1 MKITKK
7 ITAIITTLS
16 AFLLASCTV
25 GLGEAIDLI
34 GPSVT
39 ILTPEPRQCVMA
51 AGFDITARVTDNFAV
66 KTITV
71 ECNGNTWV
79 GEAGAWKVKASGS
92 STYTA
97 DPLSTWSV
105 APDGKTVNF
114 TIKSISIPVSGT
126 YNLSVTATDA
136 ANNIGEESKKMRS
149 VIVDTDP
156 PKVTVSNP
164 ALYPAT
170 TQAMDTL
177 NAITDYKKITE
188 VSKFVTGDFT
198 LSGTTVD
205 ENTIEYIDVI
215 IKETGTENVYLEKRL
230 VKDTKFAEGKAY
242 IEMNS
247 LRAWEFLVKLADYP
261 KFASLNSSKHMFT
274 IITCSRDSSGNR
286 EDTYA
291 HGVFC
296 MWKEAD
302 QPWIEMTLGGNNP
315 PANPPLSVYAGT
327 TINGTAYDDTEIA
340 EVTSTV
346 RKNNS
351 SGAIVSQDTL
361 YERGTKVSENT
372 IFYQLPVPKDC
383 MTYFI
388 EINAKDN
395 NGKTA
400 VTKTG
405 YIKVEDKTFPSVELK
420 HFINGTEKQIDQ
432 PLFGNKDGDFSL
444 EFTAK
449 DDTDIKHVKV
459 AYVTD
464 KDDIVTLSNTNA
476 AKWNASSDAAS
487 SVSDLKNGKIYTL
500 PALTQDG
507 TETDPVSGITRLRYK
522 SNLNLNLF
530 SDLGIGEQ
538 FSGVTRTLSN
548 QTFVVLA
555 EDGNGNKIV
564 KTYTILGDI
573 TPPSITF
580 EKIKYK
586 DKIYTDTST
595 LLPAFDSGAE
605 VTVYGSFTDD
615 SAAAWLN
622 AKKLDFTLE
631 CNGTKVEPDEAHETF
646 KLTDDGKFEVIVK
659 NLVGSSLSFKATVSD
674 LAHNATIQDF
684 GFLVDTNTPRVEYLH
699 ADKSD
704 GNYGEN
710 DVIILKLR
718 FNKEMKFVPA
728 SGSTAVP
735 QITLNN
741 NAVIDMTTAA
751 NTFAREFEFSY
762 TIKKNDDKP
771 ILNVKS
777 INLKGGSIQDSN
789 GSKISDIQTLVNES
803 WANNL
808 NSRKSICI
816 ITDKPA
822 VSSLTFN
829 EAAGT
834 VTITFTRTIQKG
846 NGNITISQKTK
857 DSSDNTILRI
867 PPVLSIAQY
876 KVIAAK
882 SSILKN
888 AYELSSNGADS
899 STWKTDITPKYVLI
913 YDKDCTDPTLVTEY
927 IKTGLHVITQ
937 NVKSNACTE
946 SDKTITVKIGSLPC
960 KGAQFDVTVDAD
972 FVYDKTG
979 GTNYGNPKYTATYS
993 SAGVELPVIRIKSQ
1007 KATVTSYA
1015 ANYSN
1020 CLKSTFKIDCQSPD
1034 STLTYSWDKLTR
1046 GATTYSV
1053 TDQYSDGQT
1062 KPSRARPAT
1071 TSQANTPYSSPVE
1084 IGGSGNNNATVKYNE
1099 GLTFH
1104 ITATATSAL
1113 KTTDKASNYA
1123 SISRTTIE
1131 LRDFNTPMSDANLT
1145 KNINNVWP
1153 YTGASAHLC
1162 AFLKGGD
1169 NPDGPNTTQG
1179 LPTDWDAKNTEQCLL
1194 LQVSG
1199 NNYYTVSWD
1208 ITCPQYYF
1216 KVYAGLMDSATFA
1229 NGPKAGIALQNC
1241 WVGGYS
1247 KYYVEP
1253 GEYMVI
1259 NNKINGGTGAATN
1272 VLFDFS
1278 NNGMKCQIYR

>member
-7 ITAIITTLS
+7 ITVIITTLS
-16 AFLLASCTV
+16 AFLLGSCTI

-39 ILTPEPRQCVMA
+39 ILTPEPRQCVKA
-51 AGFDITARVTDNFAV
+51 AGFDITAKVTDDFAV

-71 ECNGNTWV
+71 ECNGNSWV
-79 GEAGAWKVKASGS
+79 GQEGAWQVKTSNS
-92 STYTA
+92 STYQA

-105 APDGKTVNF
+105 DSDGKTVNF
-114 TIKSISIPVSGT
+114 TIKSIKIPVSGT

-136 ANNIGEESKKMRS
+136 ANNISEESKKIRT

-170 TQAMDTL
+170 TESIEKL
-177 NAITDYKKITE
+177 NAITDYRKITE

-215 IKETGTENVYLEKRL
+215 IKETETDIVYLEKRL
-230 VKDTKFAEGKAY
+230 IKDTQFAEDKSC
-242 IEMNS
+242 IELNS
-247 LRAWEFLVKLADYP
+247 LRAWEFPVKLADYQ
-261 KFASLNSSKHMFT
+261 KFASLDESKHMFT
-274 IITCSRDSSGNR
+274 VITCSRDSSGNR
-286 EDTYA
+286 EDTYV
-291 HGVFC
+291 HGIFC
-296 MWKEAD
+296 MWKDAD
-302 QPWIEMTLGGNNP
+302 QPWIEMKLGDKSS
-315 PANPPLSVYAGT
+315 PLSVYAGT
-327 TINGTAYDDTEIA
+327 TINGTAYDDTEIS

-346 RKNNS
+346 KKIDS
-351 SGAIVSQDTL
+351 SGAIVSLDIL

-383 MTYFI
+383 TTYYI

-400 VTKTG
+400 VSKTG
-405 YIKVEDKTFPSVELK
+405 YIKVVDKTFPSVELK
-420 HFINGTEKQIDQ
+420 HYIDETEKQIDQ
-432 PLFGNKDGDFSL
+432 PLFGNKDGDFAL
-444 EFTAK
+444 EFIAK
-449 DDTDIKHVKV
+449 DDTDINHVKV
-459 AYVTD
+459 AYVTN

-476 AKWNASSDAAS
+476 EQWNSLAYAAS
-487 SVSDLKNGKIYTL
+487 SVSELKNGKIYTL
-500 PALTQDG
+500 SDLNEDG
-507 TETDPVSGITRLRYK
+507 KETDPVFGITRLRYK
-522 SNLNLNLF
+522 TKVNLNLF
-530 SDLGIGEQ
+530 SDLGIDGI
-538 FSGVTRTLSN
+538 TRTLSN
-548 QTFVVLA
+548 QTFVVFV

-580 EKIKYK
+580 EKIKYNNTF
-586 DKIYTDTST
+586 YTNTNT
-595 LLPAFDSGAE
+595 LLPAFDSESE

-615 SAAAWLN
+615 SAKAWLN
-622 AKKLDFTLE
+622 VQKLNFTLE
-631 CNGTKVEPDEAHETF
+631 CNGTKVEPDGGQETF
-646 KLTDDGKFEVIVK
+646 KLTDEGKFEVTVK
-659 NLVGSSLSFKATVSD
+659 NLIGSSLSFRATVSD
-674 LAHNATIQDF
+674 LARNTTIQDF
-684 GFLVDTNTPRVEYLH
+684 GFLVDTNTPRVEYFY
-699 ADKSD
+699 ATNPD

-741 NAVIDMTTAA
+741 NAVINMTTAA

-816 ITDKPA
+816 ITDKPT

-882 SSILKN
+882 NSTLKD
-888 AYELSSNGADS
+888 AYELSSNGADPNND
-899 STWKTDITPKYVLI
+899 WETDITPKYVLK
-913 YDKDCTDPTLVTEY
+913 YDKNCTDSNLVEEY
-927 IKTGLHVITQ
+927 INTGLHKITQ
-937 NVKSNACTE
+937 DVKSNACTLS
-946 SDKTITVKIGSLPC
+946 SDDTITVKIGSLPC
-960 KGAQFDVTVDAD
+960 KGAQFDVTIEEN
-972 FVYDKTG
+972 FIYDKTG
-979 GTNYGNPKYTATYS
+979 GTAYGNPEYIATYNS
-993 SAGVELPVIRIKSQ
+993 TGVELPVIRIKSQ
-1007 KATVTSYA
+1007 KVTVSNYA
-1015 ANYSN
+1015 ADYSN
-1020 CLKSTFKIDCQSPD
+1020 CLKSTFKIDCQSPN
-1034 STLTYSWDKLTR
+1034 SKLTYSYDKLIRT
-1046 GATTYSV
+1046 ATTYSV
-1053 TDQYSDGQT
+1053 TNQYGDGET
-1062 KPSRARPAT
+1062 KPDRAK
-1071 TSQANTPYSSPVE
+1071 YSKPSKVSADYENPIE
-1084 IGGSGNNNATVKYNE
+1084 IGSPNYTE

-1113 KTTDKASNYA
+1113 NEIHTEKNYA

-1131 LRDFNTPMSDANLT
+1131 LRDFNKPMSDSGLT
-1145 KNINNVWP
+1145 KDIKNAWP
-1153 YTGASAHLC
+1153 YTENPHIC

-1179 LPTDWDAKNTEQCLL
+1179 LPTDWDVKNTEQCLL

-1208 ITCPQYYF
+1208 ITCPKYYF
-1216 KVYAGLMDSATFA
+1216 KVYAGLMDSETFA

-1247 KYYVEP
+1247 KYYVIP

-1259 NNKINGGTGAATN
+1259 NNKVNGGTGDYTN
-1272 VLFDFS
+1272 AGFDFG
-1278 NNGMKCQIYR
+1278 NDGLKCQIYR

>member
-7 ITAIITTLS
+7 ITVIITTLS
-16 AFLLASCTV
+16 AFLLGSCTI

-39 ILTPEPRQCVMA
+39 ILTPEPRQCVKA
-51 AGFDITARVTDNFAV
+51 AGFDITAKVTDDFAV

-71 ECNGNTWV
+71 ECNGNSWV
-79 GEAGAWKVKASGS
+79 GQEDAWQVKTSNS
-92 STYTA
+92 STYQA

-105 APDGKTVNF
+105 DSDGKTVNF
-114 TIKSISIPVSGT
+114 TIKSIKIPVSGT

-136 ANNIGEESKKMRS
+136 ANNISEESKKIRT

-170 TQAMDTL
+170 TESIEKL
-177 NAITDYKKITE
+177 NAITDYRKITE

-215 IKETGTENVYLEKRL
+215 IKETETDIVYLEKRL
-230 VKDTKFAEGKAY
+230 IKDTQFAEDKSC
-242 IEMNS
+242 IVLNS
-247 LRAWEFLVKLADYP
+247 LRAWEFPVKLADYS
-261 KFASLNSSKHMFT
+261 KFESLGESKHMFT
-274 IITCSRDSSGNR
+274 VITCSRDSSGNR
-286 EDTYA
+286 EDTYV
-291 HGVFC
+291 HGIFC
-296 MWKEAD
+296 MWKDAD
-302 QPWIEMTLGGNNP
+302 QPWIEMKLGDKSS
-315 PANPPLSVYAGT
+315 PLSVYAGT
-327 TINGTAYDDTEIA
+327 TINGTAYDDTEIS

-346 RKNNS
+346 KEIDS
-351 SGAIVSQDTL
+351 SGAIVSQDIL

-383 MTYFI
+383 TTYYI

-400 VTKTG
+400 VSKTG
-405 YIKVEDKTFPSVELK
+405 YIEVVDKTFPSVELK
-420 HFINGTEKQIDQ
+420 HYIDETEKQIDQ

-444 EFTAK
+444 EFIAK

-459 AYVTD
+459 AYVTN
-464 KDDIVTLSNTNA
+464 KDDIIILSNTNA
-476 AKWNASSDAAS
+476 EQWNSPAYAAS
-487 SVSDLKNGKIYTL
+487 SVSELKNGKIYTL
-500 PALTQDG
+500 SDLSEDG
-507 TETDPVSGITRLRYK
+507 KETDPVFGITRLRYK
-522 SNLNLNLF
+522 TKVNLNLF
-530 SDLGIGEQ
+530 DDLGIDGI
-538 FSGVTRTLSN
+538 TRTLSN
-548 QTFVVLA
+548 QTFVVLV

-580 EKIKYK
+580 EKIKYNNTF
-586 DKIYTDTST
+586 YTNTNT
-595 LLPAFDSGAE
+595 LLPAFDSESE

-615 SAAAWLN
+615 SAATWLN
-622 AKKLDFTLE
+622 VQKLNFTLE
-631 CNGTKVEPDEAHETF
+631 CNGTKVEPDGGQETF
-646 KLTDDGKFEVIVK
+646 KLTDEGKFEVTVK
-659 NLVGSSLSFKATVSD
+659 NLIGSSLSFRATVSD
-674 LAHNATIQDF
+674 LARNTTIQDF
-684 GFLVDTNTPRVEYLH
+684 GFLVDTNTPRVEYFY
-699 ADKSD
+699 ATNSD
-704 GNYGEN
+704 GNYGIDDN
-710 DVIILKLR
+710 ITLKLR
-718 FNKEMKFVPA
+718 FNKEIKFIPA
-728 SGSTAVP
+728 SGSSELP
-735 QITLNN
+735 EITLNN
-741 NAVIDMTTAA
+741 DKKVKMTTAA
-751 NTFAREFEFSY
+751 NTLTREFYFNYKIE
-762 TIKKNDDKP
+762 TGDDIP
-771 ILNVKS
+771 ALNVKS
-777 INLKGGSIQDSN
+777 IDLKGGSIQDSN
-789 GSKISDIQTLVNES
+789 GSEISDVETLINEN

-816 ITDKPA
+816 ITCKPEVNA
-822 VSSLTFN
+822 VVFDEDT
-829 EAAGT
+829 GT
-834 VTITFTRTIQKG
+834 VTISFTRTIQKG
-846 NGNITISQKTK
+846 NGKIIISQEE
-857 DSSDNTILRI
+857 NGLRI

-882 SSILKN
+882 NSTLKD
-888 AYELSSNGADS
+888 AYELSSNGADPNNN
-899 STWKTDITPKYVLI
+899 WETDITPKYVLK
-913 YDKDCTDPTLVTEY
+913 YDKNCTDSTLVQEY
-927 IKTGLHVITQ
+927 INTGLHKITQ
-937 NVKSNACTE
+937 DVKSNACTLS
-946 SDKTITVKIGSLPC
+946 SDDTITVKIGSLPC

-979 GTNYGNPKYTATYS
+979 GTNYGNPKYPATYS

-1007 KATVTSYA
+1007 KATVKSYA
-1015 ANYSN
+1015 ADYSN
-1020 CLKSTFKIDCQSPD
+1020 CLKSTFKIDCQSPN
-1034 STLTYSWDKLTR
+1034 SKLTYSYDKLTR
-1046 GATTYSV
+1046 TATTYSV
-1053 TDQYSDGQT
+1053 TNQYSDGQT
-1062 KPSRARPAT
+1062 KPSRAQPTT
-1071 TSQANTPYSSPVE
+1071 TSQVDTPYSSPVE

-1113 KTTDKASNYA
+1113 KTTDEASNYA

-1179 LPTDWDAKNTEQCLL
+1179 LPTDWDVKNTEQCLL
-1194 LQVSG
+1194 LQASED
-1199 NNYYTVSWD
+1199 NYYTVSWD

-1259 NNKINGGTGAATN
+1259 NNKINEGTGAATN

>member
-7 ITAIITTLS
+7 ITVIITTLS
-16 AFLLASCTV
+16 AFLLGSCTI

-39 ILTPEPRQCVMA
+39 ILTPEPRQCVKA
-51 AGFDITARVTDNFAV
+51 AGFDITAKVTDDFAV

-71 ECNGNTWV
+71 ECNGNSWV
-79 GEAGAWKVKASGS
+79 GQEGAWQVKTSNS
-92 STYTA
+92 STYQA

-105 APDGKTVNF
+105 DSDGKTVNF
-114 TIKSISIPVSGT
+114 TIKSIKIPVSGT

-136 ANNIGEESKKMRS
+136 ANNISEESKKIRT

-170 TQAMDTL
+170 TESIEKL
-177 NAITDYKKITE
+177 NAITDYRKITE

-215 IKETGTENVYLEKRL
+215 IKETETDIVYLEKRL
-230 VKDTKFAEGKAY
+230 IKDTQFAEDKSC
-242 IEMNS
+242 IELNS
-247 LRAWEFLVKLADYP
+247 LRAWEFPVKLADYP
-261 KFASLNSSKHMFT
+261 EFVSLDESKHMFT
-274 IITCSRDSSGNR
+274 VITCSRDSSGNR
-286 EDTYA
+286 EDTYV
-291 HGVFC
+291 HGIFC
-296 MWKEAD
+296 MWKDAD
-302 QPWIEMTLGGNNP
+302 QPWIEMKLGDKSS
-315 PANPPLSVYAGT
+315 PLSVYAGT
-327 TINGTAYDDTEIA
+327 TINGTAYDDTEIS

-346 RKNNS
+346 KENDS
-351 SGAIVSQDTL
+351 SGAIVSQNTL

-383 MTYFI
+383 TTYYI

-400 VTKTG
+400 VSKTG
-405 YIKVEDKTFPSVELK
+405 YIEVVDKTFPSVELK
-420 HFINGTEKQIDQ
+420 HYIDETEKQIDQ
-432 PLFGNKDGDFSL
+432 PLFGNKDGDFAL
-444 EFTAK
+444 EFIAK

-459 AYVTD
+459 AYVTN
-464 KDDIVTLSNTNA
+464 KDDIIILSNTNA
-476 AKWNASSDAAS
+476 DKWNLPAYAAS
-487 SVSDLKNGKIYTL
+487 SVSELKNGKIYTL
-500 PALTQDG
+500 SDLSEDG
-507 TETDPVSGITRLRYK
+507 KETDPVFGITRLRYK
-522 SNLNLNLF
+522 TKVNLNLF
-530 SDLGIGEQ
+530 SDLGIDGI
-538 FSGVTRTLSN
+538 TRTLSN
-548 QTFVVLA
+548 QTFVVLV
-555 EDGNGNKIV
+555 EDGNENKIV

-580 EKIKYK
+580 EKIKYNNTF
-586 DKIYTDTST
+586 YTNTNT
-595 LLPAFDSGAE
+595 LLPAFDSESE

-615 SAAAWLN
+615 SAKTWLN
-622 AKKLDFTLE
+622 VQKLNFTLE
-631 CNGTKVEPDEAHETF
+631 CNGTKVEPDGGQETF
-646 KLTDDGKFEVIVK
+646 KLTDEGKFEVTVK
-659 NLVGSSLSFKATVSD
+659 NLIGSSLSFRATVSD
-674 LAHNATIQDF
+674 LARNTTIQDF
-684 GFLVDTNTPRVEYLH
+684 GFLVDTNTPRVEYFY
-699 ADKSD
+699 ATNPD
-704 GNYGEN
+704 GNYGI
-710 DVIILKLR
+710 DDDITLKLR
-718 FNKEMKFVPA
+718 FNKEIKFIPA
-728 SGSTAVP
+728 SGSSELP
-735 QITLNN
+735 EITLNN
-741 NAVIDMTTAA
+741 GKKVKMTTAA
-751 NTFAREFEFSY
+751 NTLTREFYFNYKIE
-762 TIKKNDDKP
+762 IGNDIP
-771 ILNVKS
+771 ALNVKS
-777 INLKGGSIQDSN
+777 IDLKSGSIQDSN
-789 GSKISDIQTLVNES
+789 GSEISDVETLINES

-808 NSRKSICI
+808 KSRKSICI
-816 ITDKPA
+816 ITCKPEVKA
-822 VSSLTFN
+822 VDFDEDT
-829 EAAGT
+829 GT
-834 VTITFTRTIQKG
+834 VTISFTRTIQKG
-846 NGNITISQKTK
+846 NGKIIISQKE
-857 DSSDNTILRI
+857 NGLRI

-882 SSILKN
+882 NSTLKD
-888 AYELSSNGADS
+888 AYELSSNGADPNNN
-899 STWKTDITPKYVLI
+899 WETDITPKYVLK
-913 YDKDCTDPTLVTEY
+913 YDKNCTDSNPVQEY
-927 IKTGLHVITQ
+927 IKIGLHKITQ
-937 NVKSNACTE
+937 DVKSNACTLS
-946 SDKTITVKIGSLPC
+946 SDDTITVEIGSLPC
-960 KGAQFDVTVDAD
+960 KGAQFDVTIEEN
-972 FVYDKTG
+972 FIYDKTG
-979 GTNYGNPKYTATYS
+979 GTAYGNPKYTATYS

-1053 TDQYSDGQT
+1053 TDQSSDGQT
-1062 KPSRARPAT
+1062 KPFRARPVT

-1179 LPTDWDAKNTEQCLL
+1179 LPTDWDVKNTEQCLL
-1194 LQVSG
+1194 LQASE

-1208 ITCPQYYF
+1208 ITCPKYYF
-1216 KVYAGLMDSATFA
+1216 KVYAGLMDSETFA

-1247 KYYVEP
+1247 KYYVIP

-1259 NNKINGGTGAATN
+1259 NNKVNGGTGDYTN
-1272 VLFDFS
+1272 AGFDFG
-1278 NNGMKCQIYR
+1278 NNGLKCQIYR

>member
-7 ITAIITTLS
+7 ITVIITTLS
-16 AFLLASCTV
+16 AFLLGSCTI

-39 ILTPEPRQCVMA
+39 ILTPEPRQCVKA
-51 AGFDITARVTDNFAV
+51 AGFDITAKVTDDFAV

-71 ECNGNTWV
+71 ECNGNSWV
-79 GEAGAWKVKASGS
+79 GQEGAWQVKTSNS
-92 STYTA
+92 STYQA

-105 APDGKTVNF
+105 DSDGKTVNF
-114 TIKSISIPVSGT
+114 TIKSIKIPVSGT

-136 ANNIGEESKKMRS
+136 ANNISEESKKIRT

-170 TQAMDTL
+170 TESIEKL
-177 NAITDYKKITE
+177 NAITDYRKITE

-215 IKETGTENVYLEKRL
+215 IKETETDIVYLEKRL
-230 VKDTKFAEGKAY
+230 IKDTQFAEDKSC
-242 IEMNS
+242 IELNS
-247 LRAWEFLVKLADYP
+247 LRAWEFPVKLADYS
-261 KFASLNSSKHMFT
+261 KFKSLDESKHMFT
-274 IITCSRDSSGNR
+274 VITCSRDSSGNR
-286 EDTYA
+286 EDTYV
-291 HGVFC
+291 HGIFC
-296 MWKEAD
+296 MWKDAD
-302 QPWIEMTLGGNNP
+302 QPWIEMKLGDKNS
-315 PANPPLSVYAGT
+315 PLSVYAGT
-327 TINGTAYDDTEIA
+327 TINGTAYDDTEIS

-346 RKNNS
+346 TEFNS
-351 SGAIVSQDTL
+351 SGDIVSRLDTLL

-383 MTYFI
+383 TTYYI

-400 VTKTG
+400 VSKTG
-405 YIKVEDKTFPSVELK
+405 YIEVVDKTFPSVELK
-420 HFINGTEKQIDQ
+420 HYIDETEKQIDQ
-432 PLFGNKDGDFSL
+432 PLFGNKDGDFAL
-444 EFTAK
+444 EFIAK

-459 AYVTD
+459 AYVTN

-476 AKWNASSDAAS
+476 EQWNSPAYAAS
-487 SVSDLKNGKIYTL
+487 SVSELKNGKIYTL
-500 PALTQDG
+500 PDLNADG
-507 TETDPVSGITRLRYK
+507 TETDPVFGITRLRYK
-522 SNLNLNLF
+522 TKVNLNLF
-530 SDLGIGEQ
+530 SDLGIDGI
-538 FSGVTRTLSN
+538 TRTLSN
-548 QTFVVLA
+548 QTFVVLV
-555 EDGNGNKIV
+555 EDGNENKIV

-622 AKKLDFTLE
+622 TKKLNFTLE
-631 CNGTKVEPDEAHETF
+631 CNGTKVEPDGGQETF
-646 KLTDDGKFEVIVK
+646 KLTDEGKFEVTVK
-659 NLVGSSLSFKATVSD
+659 NLIGSSLSFRATVSD
-674 LAHNATIQDF
+674 LARNTTIQDF
-684 GFLVDTNTPRVEYLH
+684 GFLVDTNTPRVEYFY
-699 ADKSD
+699 ATNSD

-762 TIKKNDDKP
+762 TIKKKDDKP

-789 GSKISDIQTLVNES
+789 GSEISDVETLINES

-882 SSILKN
+882 SFILKN

-913 YDKDCTDPTLVTEY
+913 YDNDCTDPTLVAEY
-927 IKTGLHVITQ
+927 INTGLHVITQ
-937 NVKSNACTE
+937 NVKSNACTLS
-946 SDKTITVKIGSLPC
+946 SDDTITVEIGSLPC
-960 KGAQFDVTVDAD
+960 KGAQFDVTIEEN
-972 FVYDKTG
+972 FIYDRTG
-979 GTNYGNPKYTATYS
+979 GTAYGNPKYTATYS

-1053 TDQYSDGQT
+1053 TVQSSDGQT

-1179 LPTDWDAKNTEQCLL
+1179 LPTDWDVKNTEQCLL
-1194 LQVSG
+1194 LQASE

-1208 ITCPQYYF
+1208 ITCPKYYF
-1216 KVYAGLMDSATFA
+1216 KVYAGLMDSETFA

-1247 KYYVEP
+1247 KYYVIP

-1259 NNKINGGTGAATN
+1259 NNKVNGGTGDYTN
-1272 VLFDFS
+1272 AGFDFG
-1278 NNGMKCQIYR
+1278 NNGLKCQIYR

>member
-7 ITAIITTLS
+7 ITVIITTLS
-16 AFLLASCTV
+16 AFLLGSCTI

-39 ILTPEPRQCVMA
+39 ILTPEPRQCVKA
-51 AGFDITARVTDNFAV
+51 AGFDITAKVTDDFAV

-71 ECNGNTWV
+71 ECNGNSWV
-79 GEAGAWKVKASGS
+79 GQEGAWQVKTSNS
-92 STYTA
+92 STYQA

-105 APDGKTVNF
+105 DSDGKTVNF
-114 TIKSISIPVSGT
+114 TIKSIKIPVSGT

-136 ANNIGEESKKMRS
+136 ANNISEESKKIRT

-170 TQAMDTL
+170 TESIEKL
-177 NAITDYKKITE
+177 NAITDYRKITE

-215 IKETGTENVYLEKRL
+215 IKETETDIVYLEKRL
-230 VKDTKFAEGKAY
+230 IKDTQFAEDKSC
-242 IEMNS
+242 IELNS
-247 LRAWEFLVKLADYP
+247 LRAWEFPVKLADYS
-261 KFASLNSSKHMFT
+261 KFKSLDESKHMFT
-274 IITCSRDSSGNR
+274 VITCSRDSSGNR
-286 EDTYA
+286 EDTYV
-291 HGVFC
+291 HGIFC
-296 MWKEAD
+296 MWKDAD
-302 QPWIEMTLGGNNP
+302 QPWIEMKLGDKNS
-315 PANPPLSVYAGT
+315 PLSVYAGT
-327 TINGTAYDDTEIA
+327 TINGTAYDDTEIS

-346 RKNNS
+346 TEFNS
-351 SGAIVSQDTL
+351 SGDIVSRLDTLL

-383 MTYFI
+383 TTYYI

-400 VTKTG
+400 VSKTG
-405 YIKVEDKTFPSVELK
+405 YIEVVDKTFPSVELK
-420 HFINGTEKQIDQ
+420 HYIDETEKQIDQ
-432 PLFGNKDGDFSL
+432 PLFGNKDGDFAL
-444 EFTAK
+444 EFIAK

-459 AYVTD
+459 AYVTN

-476 AKWNASSDAAS
+476 KQWNSPAYAAS
-487 SVSDLKNGKIYTL
+487 SVSELKNGKIYTL
-500 PALTQDG
+500 SDLSEDG
-507 TETDPVSGITRLRYK
+507 KETDPVFGITRLRYK
-522 SNLNLNLF
+522 TKVNLNLF
-530 SDLGIGEQ
+530 SDLGIDGI
-538 FSGVTRTLSN
+538 TRTLSN
-548 QTFVVLA
+548 QTFVVLV

-580 EKIKYK
+580 EKIKYNNTF
-586 DKIYTDTST
+586 YTNTNT
-595 LLPAFDSGAE
+595 LLPAFDSESE

-615 SAAAWLN
+615 SAATWLN
-622 AKKLDFTLE
+622 VQKLNFTLE
-631 CNGTKVEPDEAHETF
+631 CNGTKVEPDGGQETF
-646 KLTDDGKFEVIVK
+646 KLTDEGKFEVTVK
-659 NLVGSSLSFKATVSD
+659 NLIGSSLSFRATVSD
-674 LAHNATIQDF
+674 LARNTTIQDF
-684 GFLVDTNTPRVEYLH
+684 GFLVDTNTPRVEYFY
-699 ADKSD
+699 ATNSD
-704 GNYGEN
+704 GNYGIDDN
-710 DVIILKLR
+710 ITLKLR
-718 FNKEMKFVPA
+718 FNKEIKFISA
-728 SGSTAVP
+728 SGSSELP
-735 QITLNN
+735 EITLNN
-741 NAVIDMTTAA
+741 DKKVKMTTAA
-751 NTFAREFEFSY
+751 NTLTREFNFNYKIE
-762 TIKKNDDKP
+762 TGDDIP
-771 ILNVKS
+771 ALNVKS
-777 INLKGGSIQDSN
+777 IDLKSGSIQDSN
-789 GSKISDIQTLVNES
+789 GSEISDVETLINES

-808 NSRKSICI
+808 KSRKSICI
-816 ITDKPA
+816 ITCKPEVKA
-822 VSSLTFN
+822 VDFDEDT
-829 EAAGT
+829 GT
-834 VTITFTRTIQKG
+834 VTISFTRTIQKG
-846 NGNITISQKTK
+846 NGKIIISQKE
-857 DSSDNTILRI
+857 NGLRI

-882 SSILKN
+882 NSTLKD
-888 AYELSSNGADS
+888 AYELSSNGADPNNN
-899 STWKTDITPKYVLI
+899 WETDITPKYVLK
-913 YDKDCTDPTLVTEY
+913 YDKNCTDSNPVQEY
-927 IKTGLHVITQ
+927 IKIGLHKITQ
-937 NVKSNACTE
+937 DVKSNACTLS
-946 SDKTITVKIGSLPC
+946 SDDTITVEIGSLPC
-960 KGAQFDVTVDAD
+960 KGAQFDVTIEEN
-972 FVYDKTG
+972 FIYDKTG
-979 GTNYGNPKYTATYS
+979 GTAYGNPKYTATYS

-1053 TDQYSDGQT
+1053 TDQSSDGQT
-1062 KPSRARPAT
+1062 KPFRARPVT

-1179 LPTDWDAKNTEQCLL
+1179 LPTDWDVKNTEQCLL
-1194 LQVSG
+1194 LQASE

-1208 ITCPQYYF
+1208 ITCPKYYF
-1216 KVYAGLMDSATFA
+1216 KVYAGLMDSETFA

-1247 KYYVEP
+1247 KYYVIP

-1259 NNKINGGTGAATN
+1259 NNKVNGGTGDYTN
-1272 VLFDFS
+1272 AGFDFG
-1278 NNGMKCQIYR
+1278 NNGLKCQIYR

>member
-7 ITAIITTLS
+7 ITVIITTLS
-16 AFLLASCTV
+16 AFLLGSCTI

-39 ILTPEPRQCVMA
+39 ILTPEPRQCVKA
-51 AGFDITARVTDNFAV
+51 AGFDITAKVTDDFAV

-71 ECNGNTWV
+71 ECNGNSWV
-79 GEAGAWKVKASGS
+79 GQEGAWQVKTSNS
-92 STYTA
+92 STYQA

-105 APDGKTVNF
+105 DSDGKTVNF
-114 TIKSISIPVSGT
+114 TIRSIKIPVSGT

-136 ANNIGEESKKMRS
+136 ANNISEESKKIRT

-170 TQAMDTL
+170 TESIEKL
-177 NAITDYKKITE
+177 NAITDYRKITE

-215 IKETGTENVYLEKRL
+215 IKETETDIVYLEKRL
-230 VKDTKFAEGKAY
+230 IKDTQFAEDKSC
-242 IEMNS
+242 IELNS
-247 LRAWEFLVKLADYP
+247 LRAWEFPVKLADYS
-261 KFASLNSSKHMFT
+261 KFASLDESKHMFT
-274 IITCSRDSSGNR
+274 VITCSRDSSGNR
-286 EDTYA
+286 ENTYV
-291 HGVFC
+291 HGIFC
-296 MWKEAD
+296 MWKDAD
-302 QPWIEMTLGGNNP
+302 QPWIEMKLGDKSS
-315 PANPPLSVYAGT
+315 PLSVYAGT
-327 TINGTAYDDTEIA
+327 TINGTAYDDTEIS

-346 RKNNS
+346 KENDS

-372 IFYQLPVPKDC
+372 IFYQLPVPTQC
-383 MTYFI
+383 TTYYI

-432 PLFGNKDGDFSL
+432 PLFGNKDGDFAL
-444 EFTAK
+444 EFIAK

-459 AYVTD
+459 AYVTN

-476 AKWNASSDAAS
+476 EQWNSPAYAAS
-487 SVSDLKNGKIYTL
+487 SVSELKNGKIYTL
-500 PALTQDG
+500 SDLNEDG
-507 TETDPVSGITRLRYK
+507 KETDPVFSITRLRYK
-522 SNLNLNLF
+522 TKVNLNLF
-530 SDLGIGEQ
+530 DDLGIDGI
-538 FSGVTRTLSN
+538 TRTLSN
-548 QTFVVLA
+548 QTFVVLV

-580 EKIKYK
+580 EKIKYNNTF
-586 DKIYTDTST
+586 YTNTNT
-595 LLPAFDSGAE
+595 LLPAFDSESE

-622 AKKLDFTLE
+622 TKKLNFTLE

-646 KLTDDGKFEVIVK
+646 KLTDDGKFEVTVK
-659 NLVGSSLSFKATVSD
+659 NLIGSSLSFRATVSD
-674 LAHNATIQDF
+674 LARNTTIQDF
-684 GFLVDTNTPRVEYLH
+684 GFLVDTNTPRVEYFY
-699 ADKSD
+699 ATNPD
-704 GNYGEN
+704 GNYGI
-710 DVIILKLR
+710 DDDITLKLR
-718 FNKEMKFVPA
+718 FNKEIKFIPA
-728 SGSTAVP
+728 SGSSELP
-735 QITLNN
+735 EITLNN
-741 NAVIDMTTAA
+741 GKKVKMTTDA
-751 NTFAREFEFSY
+751 NTLTREFNFNYKIE
-762 TIKKNDDKP
+762 TGDDIP
-771 ILNVKS
+771 VETGDDIPALNVKS
-777 INLKGGSIQDSN
+777 IDLKGGSIQDSN
-789 GSKISDIQTLVNES
+789 GSEISDVETLIKES

-808 NSRKSICI
+808 KSRKSICI
-816 ITDKPA
+816 ITCKPEVKA
-822 VSSLTFN
+822 VVFDENT
-829 EAAGT
+829 GT
-834 VTITFTRTIQKG
+834 VTISFTRTIQKG

-913 YDKDCTDPTLVTEY
+913 YDKDCTDSTLVAEY

-937 NVKSNACTE
+937 NVKSNACTLS
-946 SDKTITVKIGSLPC
+946 SDDTITVKIGSLPC
-960 KGAQFDVTVDAD
+960 KGAQFDVTIEEN
-972 FVYDKTG
+972 FIYDRTG
-979 GTNYGNPKYTATYS
+979 GTAYGNPKYTATYS

-1007 KATVTSYA
+1007 KATVKSYA
-1015 ANYSN
+1015 ADYSN
-1020 CLKSTFKIDCQSPD
+1020 CLKSTFKIDCQSPN
-1034 STLTYSWDKLTR
+1034 SKLTYSYDKLTR
-1046 GATTYSV
+1046 TATTYSV
-1053 TDQYSDGQT
+1053 TDKYDDGET
-1062 KPSRARPAT
+1062 KPDRAD
-1071 TSQANTPYSSPVE
+1071 SSTPSNVSADYENPIE
-1084 IGGSGNNNATVKYNE
+1084 IGSPNYTE

-1113 KTTDKASNYA
+1113 NENHTNSNYA

-1131 LRDFNTPMSDANLT
+1131 LRDFNKPMSDSGLT
-1145 KNINNVWP
+1145 NNTNAWP
-1153 YTGASAHLC
+1153 YTENPHIC

-1179 LPTDWDAKNTEQCLL
+1179 LPTDWDVKNTEQCLL
-1194 LQVSG
+1194 LQASE

-1208 ITCPQYYF
+1208 ITCPEYYF

-1247 KYYVEP
+1247 KYYVIP

-1259 NNKINGGTGAATN
+1259 NNKVKNKDGTVDYTN
-1272 VLFDFS
+1272 AGFDFS